1 MKVLEGIELKVQQVL
16 KNNIDNH
23 QSIWSEYPINLWI
36 KFPKQLNI
44 SRKSLR
50 WKILENKFCLGLQL
64 EYINNEILV
73 HQIVYTEKGT
83 QEI

>member
-16 KNNIDNH
+16 ENNIDNH
-23 QSIWSEYPINLWI
+23 QSIWSEYPRNLWI
-36 KFPKQLNI
+36 QFPNSWI
-44 SRKSLR
+44 SQERVWDERS
-50 WKILENKFCLGLQL
+50 WKTKFCLGLQL

-73 HQIVYTEKGT
+73 HQIVYTENGT